1 MEQSKLISGVIAKLR
16 IAYPYY
22 FKELSEE
29 MLLGLIK
36 MYQDQITGYTP
47 DVVLKAIDEIIR
59 TSKFMPT
66 IADILEKCDSQAKTY
81 TFDILK
87 IMQEDGYFKRGA
99 VGELDDSQAIR
110 NYEKATMWLGKGI
123 IPDWLLK
130 DMQKYGYKVNA
141 LLPDKGNEIKEVGVK
156 NENIRL
162 LESADY

>member
-22 FKELSEE
+22 FKDLDED
-29 MLLGLIK
+29 MLMGLIK
-36 MYQDQITGYTP
+36 MYQ
-47 DVVLKAIDEIIR
+47 DEIIR

-66 IADILEKCDSQAKTY
+66 IAEILEKCNGQAKTY

-99 VGELDDSQAIR
+99 LGELDDNQAIK
-110 NYEKATMWLGKGI
+110 NYEKATMWLSKGI
-123 IPDWLLK
+123 IPNWLLK
-130 DMQKYGYKVNA
+130 DMQKYGYKVNT
-141 LLPDKGNEIKEVGVK
+141 LLPDKGEERKEVGVR

-162 LESADY
+162 LETANF

>member
-22 FKELSEE
+22 FKELDEN
-29 MLLGLIK
+29 MLMGLIK
-36 MYQDQITGYTP
+36 MYQEQITGYTP
-47 DVVLKAIDEIIR
+47 EIVLKAIDEIIR
-59 TSKFMPT
+59 ISKFMPT
-66 IADILEKCDSQAKTY
+66 IAEILDRCDGQAKTY

-123 IPDWLLK
+123 IPDWLLN
-130 DMQKYGYKVNA
+130 DMQKYGYKVNT
-141 LLPDKGNEIKEVGVK
+141 LLPDKGKEIKEVGVR

-162 LESADY
+162 LESIDY

>member
-87 IMQEDGYFKRGA
+87 IMLEDGYFKRGA
-99 VGELDDSQAIR
+99 YGELEDSQAIR
-110 NYEKATMWLGKGI
+110 NYDKATMWLSKGI
-123 IPDWLLK
+123 IPDWLLE
-130 DMQKYGYKVNA
+130 DMKKYGYKVNT
-141 LLPDKGNEIKEVGVK
+141 LLPDKGEEPKKVGSVNK
-156 NENIRL
+156 NVRL
-162 LESADY
+162 LEA

>member
-1 MEQSKLISGVIAKLR
+1 MEQSKLISRVIAKLR

-22 FKELSEE
+22 FKELDEE

-47 DVVLKAIDEIIR
+47 EIVLKAIDEIIR

-99 VGELDDSQAIR
+99 FGELGENQAIR
-110 NYEKATMWLGKGI
+110 NYEKATMWLSKGI
-123 IPDWLLK
+123 IPEWLLE
-130 DMQKYGYKVNA
+130 DMKKYGYKVNT
-141 LLPDKGNEIKEVGVK
+141 LLPDKGEEPKKVGSV
-156 NENIRL
+156 NGNVRL
-162 LESADY
+162 LEA